1 MHVLT
6 SIASIL
12 SFASFGSMVA
22 AVAAV
27 LLARVLHHDQLANQI
42 AAAVAKATWALRIG
56 GEAADNREIR
66 NAN

>member
-12 SFASFGSMVA
+12 SFASFGSMVS
-22 AVAAV
+22 AVGAV
-27 LLARVLHHDQLANQI
+27 LLARSLHRDRLANQI
-42 AAAVAKATWALRIG
+42 AAAVAKVTWALRIG
-56 GEAADNREIR
+56 GEAADTRDIR